1 MWIYATFD
9 SMKGA
14 PRVRVAKWLALIVLF
29 VVTAVIIAESFIDE
43 PLRRRTTD
51 GPRQRYGE
59 IVSGW

>member
-1 MWIYATFD
+1 MFD
-9 SMKGA
+9 SIKGA
-14 PRVRVAKWLALIVLF
+14 PWVRVAKWFALVVLF

-43 PLRRRTTD
+43 PLRRRTD

>member
-1 MWIYATFD
+1 MWLYVTFD

-14 PRVRVAKWLALIVLF
+14 PRVRVAEWFALIVLF
-29 VVTAVIIAESFIDE
+29 VVTAVIIAESLIDE
-43 PLRRRTTD
+43 PLRRRTD